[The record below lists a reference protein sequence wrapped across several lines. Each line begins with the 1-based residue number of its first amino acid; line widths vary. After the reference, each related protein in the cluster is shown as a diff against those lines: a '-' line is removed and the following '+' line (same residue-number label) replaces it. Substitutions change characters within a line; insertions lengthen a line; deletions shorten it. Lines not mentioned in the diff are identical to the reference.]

1 LQEFK
6 SPVCFLSDC
15 HLPLI
20 PKKGRENWITDVVRF
35 LRDIASQNA
44 TIFLVGDL
52 FDFWFEWKH
61 SIPGKAFSV
70 LSELRKL
77 VEADVKIVYL
87 SGNHDG
93 HLGSFLENEVG
104 LTVSRKPIDVLIDGK
119 KFHIIHGDGIAPQ
132 DTGYRILR
140 SLVRWGPTE
149 KIYKFVHPDFG
160 IWFADKVSAVSH
172 STGGNKAARQFNDYK
187 EYAMKKL
194 DDGFNFVVMGH
205 VHKSRYVPHDNGGFM
220 AIGDWMG
227 KKSYGI
233 FSGDELRLLYF
244 NNDAEQ
250 DGTEE

>member
-1 LQEFK
+1 MQEFR
-6 SPVCFLSDC
+6 SPACFLSDC

-20 PKKGRENWITDVVRF
+20 LRKGQEQWIPDVVRF
-35 LRDIASQNA
+35 LRDVAAQNA
-44 TIFLVGDL
+44 TLFLVGDL

-61 SIPGKAFSV
+61 SVPGRAFPV

-77 VEADVKIVYL
+77 VDAGVEIVYL

-104 LTVSRKPIDVLIDGK
+104 LSVSRKPIDVLIDDK
-119 KFHIIHGDGIAPQ
+119 KFHILHGDGVAPR

-160 IWFADKVSAVSH
+160 ISFADKISSLSY
-172 STGGNKAARQFNDYK
+172 STGGNKAARALDDYK
-187 EYAMKKL
+187 EYAMQKL
-194 DDGFNFVVMGH
+194 DEGFNYVVMGH
-205 VHKSRYVPHDNGGFM
+205 MHIAKYISHENGGFIV
-220 AIGDWMG
+220 IGDWMR

-233 FSGDELRLLYF
+233 FSEDELKLEYF
-244 NNDAEQ
+244 NDEVER
-250 DGTEE
+250 DGAK